1 MLTEIQFFGAE
12 KDLWAH
18 RQSWWRSSGDGLCV
32 CKGKGRGWIP
42 CTSGTLI
49 LMAISPLGLVS
60 ERVACSNG
68 DATLLRLGIEFWGFM
83 LWGCLWVFYCS
94 VGFLCGLF
102 FLVFVSLFSYFP
114 CYFGFCWDEALVLF
128 PFSCWQVPAATPY
141 SRARPI
147 SLLNLRRSSAVVLP

>member
-102 FLVFVSLFSYFP
+102 FWYLLVCFHIFLVILGSAGMRLWSCFLLAAGKCLLQLLTPEQGPYP
-114 CYFGFCWDEALVLF
+114 C
-128 PFSCWQVPAATPY
+128 
-141 SRARPI
+141 
-147 SLLNLRRSSAVVLP
+147 

>member
-94 VGFLCGLF
+94 VGFLCGLVF
-102 FLVFVSLFSYFP
+102 WYLLVCFRIFLVILGSAGMRLWSCFLLAAGKRLLQLLTPEQGPYP
-114 CYFGFCWDEALVLF
+114 C
-128 PFSCWQVPAATPY
+128 
-141 SRARPI
+141 
-147 SLLNLRRSSAVVLP
+147 